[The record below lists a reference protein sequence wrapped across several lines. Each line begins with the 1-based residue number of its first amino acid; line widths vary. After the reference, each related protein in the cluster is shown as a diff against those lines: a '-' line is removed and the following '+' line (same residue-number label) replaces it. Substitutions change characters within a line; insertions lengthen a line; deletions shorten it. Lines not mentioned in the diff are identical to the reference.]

1 MNGSGKER
9 NVQKNM
15 IRKIILLFLLGTV
28 AATGKLFGTE
38 EILFQVD
45 PRLDARGQGFD
56 LAGFSGIR
64 TDRAKKVLELRIP
77 AAPRKTGVYL
87 RTCAG
92 MLARM
97 DTRDLEAAELRFTL
111 TPSRPVA
118 QPVKGR
124 FRIHWMSG
132 EREDLEF
139 PVIADGKRHTYQIDF
154 ARLKTRPKRTA
165 RFYCYIFPDPDG
177 KLPQSELEF
186 ESLRL
191 ILSPAGTIRNY
202 TENARLRF
210 ELLADQ
216 LAALQKM
223 RLVPPGAAEEF
234 EALTKRFNRLTA
246 ENRPDREKIAPFR
259 ELSRRYHALSSQLA
273 AGRELAE
280 LLREQEA
287 QESTLRFRRERG
299 ETIPA
304 ELSEAVRQFGE
315 KNRAA
320 AETFRRTGSAGAEAG
335 AQKELCRTIWNKLLA
350 PEPGELRWQPGAS
363 RESFGL
369 FGWQHGNLDLLAE
382 TARLDRLE
390 RNYFVNPD
398 GSKTMLRFRP
408 DGAEYVGME
417 STPRSI
423 NWTSRSWRYTYSL
436 NGRKIRWELAGSW
449 LAPGVLID
457 TDAPRMAIAPLS
469 GAAKA
474 PLRLAIPTRQ
484 GIRLL
489 GSGELAQFRWRDLSE
504 NWLLILGG
512 SQNPEVPR
520 LLTLQHRPASV
531 EFRNGEIILSRP
543 AGVGTVGFAQ
553 LYGVRPLPAG
563 WSTRWKQLPQA
574 VAEQCRR
581 LNAVMTAYP
590 WQCDEFFAVDRENNR
605 LHIANGFTYRKIQND
620 WNYPGREIAP
630 LPPVLPFAVRK
641 GYPAQLP
648 EYENFDFDTIFGP
661 YAGVYA
667 NRLEYSL
674 FLPDLQG
681 VSYLKTDRYPQ
692 RITRANQA
700 VWSYKEMHPNSYT
713 ARPHYPVTTWAM
725 YLDSW
730 NLLNPAERKFLET
743 CNQISLDVYFA
754 ATRNANYTLEG
765 IYESHLPAERVEPFT
780 GLFYPVFGWISR
792 SKNRTYWS
800 DITDFSGFLLR
811 WIQLYGRHTGDWDRI
826 RRNWSDIRANYLP
839 LLRRCDWPSMAVG
852 TTDSRLA
859 HSIDMAPDSWLAS
872 EAMYKLSCRM
882 KERRFAD
889 LAAMVA
895 AREAVPL
902 VTSLFKRE
910 LEMAY
915 CNSWDWKSQIPEI
928 GYNQSG
934 AVANTRWDNP
944 VLSTSM
950 IVGMHYSAPLLDLYR
965 STCPEALAA
974 FTRRMK
980 ESYPQWKNPRYLR
993 KGDRLSVNGPLPFA
1007 RYLFFADVEN
1017 APTEELAELASI
1029 GALERGGS
1037 LWGTTSG
1044 SCYYLLSNSAAALL
1058 VGRDAPVRLRNWEPA
1073 RLEQAVYQEQKN
1085 TAQITFIAPEP
1096 FRAEFISFAEPAEI
1110 LVNGRK
1116 AATDTFRY
1124 SPEKKQLELQLG
1136 QGTSKV
1142 TLRYPGWQPPERV
1155 RVEPAPEPPMTREM
1169 EYCLAA
1175 RNRRPPREIPE
1186 AVAPERKPLSLEKQF
1201 NAALLPQGESLTTP
1215 LAAAENITCRTREF
1229 HTVPFRIGTTSS
1241 GAIALLTGNV
1251 KLALPGRWKTL
1262 HFLHITSGAER
1273 TKPFRY
1279 IIHFADGSRQEFAPE
1294 NSGSAVP
1301 AGWLRETLSGRN
1313 LRLVEWTNREREEI
1327 SGVTAEFQRN
1337 LKEIQ
1342 SVEIECLNPAAPGA
1356 LLAVTGTPA
1365 DEP

>member
-1 MNGSGKER
+1 MRRIVYKKSSLL
-9 NVQKNM
+9 
-15 IRKIILLFLLGTV
+15 LLFIFLLAVTV
-28 AATGKLFGTE
+28 SGME
-38 EILFQVD
+38 EILLKVD

-64 TDRAKKVLELRIP
+64 TDRNKKALVLRIP

-97 DTRDLEAAELRFTL
+97 DTRDLAGAELRCKL
-111 TPSRPVA
+111 TPSQPVSR
-118 QPVKGR
+118 PVKGV

-132 EREDLEF
+132 EREDLEL
-139 PVIADGKRHTYQIDF
+139 PVIADGKSRTYPVDF
-154 ARLKTRPKRTA
+154 SKLKVKPKRTA
-165 RFYCYIFPDPDG
+165 RFYCYFFPDPDG

-191 ILSPAGTIRNY
+191 LLSPAGTIRNY
-202 TENARLRF
+202 SENAKLRF
-210 ELLADQ
+210 ELLTDQ
-216 LAALQKM
+216 LAALQKV
-223 RLVPPGAAEEF
+223 RLVPPRAEEQF
-234 EALTKRFNRLTA
+234 AALRKKFA
-246 ENRPDREKIAPFR
+246 
-259 ELSRRYHALSSQLA
+259 ALSSAGNPDAERITGFKQLSREYEALSRKLA
-273 AGRELAE
+273 AGRRVAE
-280 LLREQEA
+280 LLREHEA

-299 ETIPA
+299 ETVPD
-304 ELSEAVRQFGE
+304 ELTGTVRQFGE
-315 KNRAA
+315 KCAA
-320 AETFRRTGSAGAEAG
+320 AAKTFRHTGSAGAELEAT
-335 AQKELCRTIWNKLLA
+335 KELCRTVWNALLA
-350 PEPGELRWQPGAS
+350 PKTGKLRWQPGAS

-382 TARLDRLE
+382 TAQRERLE
-390 RNYFVNPD
+390 RNYFINPD

-408 DGAEYVGME
+408 DGAEYAGME
-417 STPRSI
+417 PAPRSI

-474 PLRLAIPTRQ
+474 PLRLAVPTRK

-489 GSGELAQFRWRDLSE
+489 RTDELAKFRWRDLSE

-512 SQNPEVPR
+512 SKNPEVPR

-531 EFRNGEIILSRP
+531 GFRNGEIILSRP
-543 AGVGTVGFAQ
+543 AGIGTVGFSQ
-553 LYGVRPLPAG
+553 LYGVRPLPAE
-563 WSTRWKQLPQA
+563 WSADWKQLPAA

-581 LNAVMTAYP
+581 LNAVMTVYP

-605 LHIANGFTYRKIQND
+605 LHIANYFSYRKIPND

-630 LPPVLPFAVRK
+630 LPPVLPFAARK
-641 GYPAQLP
+641 GYPVQLP
-648 EYENFDFDTIFGP
+648 EFEKLNFDTIFGP
-661 YAGVYA
+661 YAAAGS

-674 FLPDLQG
+674 YLPDLQG
-681 VSYLKTDRYPQ
+681 ESYLKTDRYPQ
-692 RITRANQA
+692 RIARANQA
-700 VWSYKEMHPNSYT
+700 VWSYKETHPNSYS
-713 ARPHYPVTTWAM
+713 ARAHYPTTTWAM

-730 NLLNPAERKFLET
+730 NLLNPPERKFLET
-743 CNQISLDVYFA
+743 CCRISLDACFT
-754 ATRNANYTLEG
+754 ATDRVNHTLEG
-765 IYESHLPAERVEPFT
+765 IYESHLPAERAEPFT
-780 GLFYPVFGWISR
+780 GLFYPVFGWTSR
-792 SKNRTYWS
+792 SKDRTIWS

-826 RRNWSDIRANYLP
+826 RRNWEEIRANYLP

-872 EAMYKLSCRM
+872 EAMYKLAVRM
-882 KERRFAD
+882 GERRSAD

-934 AVANTRWDNP
+934 AVADTRWDNP

-965 STCPEALAA
+965 ATCPEALASFMA
-974 FTRRMK
+974 RMK
-980 ESYPQWKNPRYLR
+980 KLYPHWKNPRYLR
-993 KGDRLSVNGPLPFA
+993 KGDRMSVNGPLTFA
-1007 RYLFFADVEN
+1007 RYLFFSDIVN

-1044 SCYYLLSNSAAALL
+1044 SCYYLLTNSAAALL
-1058 VGRDAPVRLRNWEPA
+1058 VGRDAPLRLRNWDPA
-1073 RLEQAVYQEQKN
+1073 RLEQAIYQDRQN
-1085 TAQITFIAPEP
+1085 TAQIVFTSPEP
-1096 FRAEFISFAEPAEI
+1096 FRAEFTSFAEPAEI
-1110 LVNGRK
+1110 LVNNRK
-1116 AATDTFRY
+1116 AAEGAFRY
-1124 SPEKKQLELQLG
+1124 HAEKKRLELNLG
-1136 QGTSKV
+1136 KGTSKI
-1142 TLRYPGWQPPERV
+1142 TLRYPGWKAPERTP
-1155 RVEPAPEPPMTREM
+1155 VEPAPEPPITREM

-1175 RNRRPPREIPE
+1175 RDRRPPRELPD
-1186 AVAPERKPLSLEKQF
+1186 AVPVERTPLRLEKLF
-1201 NAALLPQGESLTTP
+1201 NAMLTPRGKTLTTP
-1215 LAAAENITCRTREF
+1215 LAAGETVNCRMREF
-1229 HTVPFRIGTTSS
+1229 RTVPFRIGTTSS
-1241 GAIALLTGNV
+1241 GPAVLLDGNTE
-1251 KLALPGRWKTL
+1251 LSLPGRWKTL
-1262 HFLHITSGAER
+1262 HFLHVSAE
-1273 TKPFRY
+1273 KGPAKLFRFT
-1279 IIHFADGSRQEFAPE
+1279 IHFADGTRQEFTPAS
-1294 NSGSAVP
+1294 SGSAVP
-1301 AGWLRETLSGRN
+1301 AGWFGEDLSDRE
-1313 LRLVEWTNREREEI
+1313 LRLVEWNNREREEI

-1337 LKEIQ
+1337 LKEVRT
-1342 SVEIECLNPAAPGA
+1342 VEIDCLDPATPGA

-1365 DEP
+1365 DEQ

>member
-1 MNGSGKER
+1 MRIVIYNRTKAL
-9 NVQKNM
+9 
-15 IRKIILLFLLGTV
+15 IALFIFLL
-28 AATGKLFGTE
+28 AFSIFGTDF
-38 EILFQVD
+38 ILFQVD

-64 TDRAKKVLELRIP
+64 TDRSKKALVLRIP

-97 DTRDLEAAELRFTL
+97 DTRDLTGAELRCKL
-111 TPSRPVA
+111 TPSQPVSG
-118 QPVKGR
+118 PVKGV
-124 FRIHWMSG
+124 FRIRWMSG
-132 EREDLEF
+132 EREDLEL
-139 PVIADGKRHTYQIDF
+139 PVIADGKSRTYSIDF
-154 ARLKTRPKRTA
+154 SKLKVKPKRTA
-165 RFYCYIFPDPDG
+165 RFYCYFFPDPDG

-191 ILSPAGTIRNY
+191 LLSPAGTIRNY
-202 TENARLRF
+202 SENAKLRF

-216 LAALQKM
+216 LAALRKM
-223 RLVPPGAAEEF
+223 RLLPPRAEEQF
-234 EALTKRFNRLTA
+234 AALRKKFATLTAADDPDAERIAGFKQLSREYEAL
-246 ENRPDREKIAPFR
+246 
-259 ELSRRYHALSSQLA
+259 SRKLA
-273 AGRELAE
+273 AGRRVAE
-280 LLREQEA
+280 LLREHEA

-299 ETIPA
+299 ETVPD
-304 ELSEAVRQFGE
+304 ELAGTVRQFGE
-315 KNRAA
+315 KCATAA
-320 AETFRRTGSAGAEAG
+320 KTFRHTGSAGAELEATE
-335 AQKELCRTIWNKLLA
+335 ELCRTVWNALLA
-350 PEPGELRWQPGAS
+350 PEPGKLRWQPGAS

-382 TARLDRLE
+382 TAQRERLE
-390 RNYFVNPD
+390 RNYFINPD

-417 STPRSI
+417 PAPRSI

-469 GAAKA
+469 GSAKA
-474 PLRLAIPTRQ
+474 PLRLAVPTRK

-489 GSGELAQFRWRDLSE
+489 RTDELAKFRWRDLSE

-512 SQNPEVPR
+512 SKNPEVPR

-531 EFRNGEIILSRP
+531 GFRNGEIILSRP
-543 AGVGTVGFAQ
+543 AGIGTVGFSQ
-553 LYGVRPLPAG
+553 LYGVRPLPAE
-563 WSTRWKQLPQA
+563 WSADWKQLPAA

-605 LHIANGFTYRKIQND
+605 LHIASCFSYRKIRND
-620 WNYPGREIAP
+620 WNCPGREVAP
-630 LPPVLPFAVRK
+630 LPPVLPFAARK
-641 GYPAQLP
+641 GYPVQLP
-648 EYENFDFDTIFGP
+648 EFEKLNFDTIFGP
-661 YAGVYA
+661 YAAAGS

-674 FLPDLQG
+674 YLPDLQG
-681 VSYLKTDRYPQ
+681 ESYLKTDRYPQ

-700 VWSYKEMHPNSYT
+700 VWSYKEAHPNSYIT
-713 ARPHYPVTTWAM
+713 RPHDPGTTWAM

-743 CNQISLDVYFA
+743 CCRISLDTYFA

-765 IYESHLPAERVEPFT
+765 IYGSHLPAERAEPFT

-852 TTDSRLA
+852 TTDNRLT
-859 HSIDMAPDSWLAS
+859 HTIDMAPDTWIAS
-872 EAMYKLSCRM
+872 EAMYKLAIRM
-882 KERRFAD
+882 GERRFAD

-915 CNSWDWKSQIPEI
+915 CNTWNWNRQIPEI
-928 GYNQSG
+928 GYSQFG
-934 AVANTRWDNP
+934 GVTNTRWDNP

-965 STCPEALAA
+965 ATCPEALAS
-974 FTRRMK
+974 FMVRMK
-980 ESYPQWKNPRYLR
+980 KLYPHWKNPCYLR
-993 KGDRLSVNGPLPFA
+993 KGDRMSVNGPLPFA
-1007 RYLFFADVEN
+1007 RYLFFSDIVN

-1037 LWGTTSG
+1037 LWRTTSG
-1044 SCYYLLSNSAAALL
+1044 SCYYLLTNSAAALL

-1073 RLEQAVYQEQKN
+1073 RLEQALYQDRQN
-1085 TAQITFIAPEP
+1085 TAQIVFTSPEP
-1096 FRAEFISFAEPAEI
+1096 FRAEFTSFAKPAEI

-1116 AATDTFRY
+1116 AAEGTFRY
-1124 SPEKKQLELQLG
+1124 SAEKKRLELRLG
-1136 QGTSKV
+1136 KGTSKV
-1142 TLRYPGWQPPERV
+1142 TLRYPGWKAPERIP
-1155 RVEPAPEPPMTREM
+1155 VEPAPEPPITREM

-1186 AVAPERKPLSLEKQF
+1186 AVPVERTPLRLEKLF
-1201 NAALLPQGESLTTP
+1201 NAMLTPRGKTLTTP
-1215 LAAAENITCRTREF
+1215 LAAGETVNCRMREF
-1229 HTVPFRIGTTSS
+1229 RTVPFRIGTISS
-1241 GAIALLTGNV
+1241 GAAVLLDGNTE
-1251 KLALPGRWKTL
+1251 LSLPGRWKTL
-1262 HFLHITSGAER
+1262 HFLHVSAE
-1273 TKPFRY
+1273 KGPAKLFRFT
-1279 IIHFADGSRQEFAPE
+1279 IHFADGTRQEFTPAS
-1294 NSGSAVP
+1294 SGSAVP
-1301 AGWLRETLSGRN
+1301 AGWFGEDLSDRE
-1313 LRLVEWTNREREEI
+1313 LRLVEWNNREREEI

-1342 SVEIECLNPAAPGA
+1342 SVEIECLNPSAPGA

-1365 DEP
+1365 EEP